1 MKTIGIVG
9 HVDNIKRI
17 QRVIDKSFSNLKGV
31 AIEIH
36 DMRQVETT
44 VNFLKEHIND
54 FDGIIFTGKILYDI
68 MNHRMHSQ
76 NPWVHLDNDESQ
88 LQRIFLEAT
97 LKQGLDIRRISIDSY
112 TPEMVQTIYGDFGF
126 EPGDYEAAVSDVDIF
141 RDTLIED
148 LVDFHKRH
156 LRTQPGAIAITG
168 ISTVHKLLQ
177 TEGESSILLVSNE
190 NYIKN
195 KLYDLLRKIKFKDM
209 SVSQIVVM
217 SMEID
222 LDNEYDL
229 TSENEYSVMLEKTR
243 ITEEV
248 YKFAQRIQAAVV
260 ETEKNYLLF
269 TTKQILEF
277 ETNNLREL
285 PILGSINQKTAHTLS
300 VGIGFGTTAR
310 EAKSNAVIGKNKAFK
325 MGGNQCFVVY
335 DRKRLERITAFDK
348 VDNSESLSPTGL
360 ELPFKEVSEKSGVSI
375 NNIYKL
381 KSIMDLY
388 KKDTFTSLELAQE
401 FGNSLRSMNRM
412 IERLERAGYIEVVGS
427 KIIGKAG
434 RPSRILR
441 VGI

>member
-9 HVDNIKRI
+9 HIDNIKRI
-17 QRVIDKSFSNLKGV
+17 QRVIDNSFSNLRGEP
-31 AIEIH
+31 IEIH
-36 DMRQVETT
+36 DMRQVQTT
-44 VNFLKEHIND
+44 VNYLKEHIND

-97 LKQGLDIRRISIDSY
+97 LKDGLDIRRISIDSY
-112 TPEMVQTIYGDFGF
+112 TEEMVQAIYSGFGF
-126 EPGDYEAAVSDVDIF
+126 ERGEYHAAVSDIDIF
-141 RDTLIED
+141 HDTLIED
-148 LVDFHKRH
+148 LVAFHKSYH
-156 LRTQPGAIAITG
+156 VTHPGAIAITG
-168 ISTVHKLLQ
+168 ISTVHKLLLAD
-177 TEGESSILLVSNE
+177 GIPSMLLTSNE

-260 ETEKNYLLF
+260 ETEKNYMLF

-285 PILGSINQKTAHTLS
+285 PILRSINQKTAHTLS
-300 VGIGFGTTAR
+300 VGIGFGITAR

-335 DRKRLERITAFDK
+335 DRKRLERITALDK
-348 VDNSESLSPTGL
+348 VVENEPASSL
-360 ELPFKEVSEKSGVSI
+360 ELPFKEISEKSGVSI

-388 KKDTFTSLELAQE
+388 KTDTFTSLELAQE

-412 IERLERAGYIEVVGS
+412 IERLEHAGYIDVVGS